1 MKLKIVPQTLLSLI
15 TLAIIVPTAQA
26 QQSTTP
32 SFQERAGINISSLN
46 RNQRAIYLETGKFT
60 NKIQDLGLDLS
71 NTNPDYR
78 YILLP
83 SRTSTLQYAM
93 TRRRDLKSYV
103 GRVAVVRYSN
113 GEAGTIA
120 IVCENDRPGNVRP
133 ATPRLDTNLKLIC
146 APGTTKFK
154 PTFSSTPEQWN
165 SSAKTLVGSM
175 TRAQQAYYLENMRFS
190 NTLGELG
197 LGSEDDFNDY
207 SPSHEYSTQSNDR
220 VAYQYAISRLD
231 GAKSYVGVAMLGFSP
246 VFQEYTT
253 FGLVCENL
261 VPGRLRPAA
270 PIIVGDN
277 VSPVCAPGTQA
288 VR

>member
-32 SFQERAGINISSLN
+32 SPQERAGINIRSLN
-46 RNQRAIYLETGKFT
+46 RNQQAIYLETGKFT
-60 NKIQDLGLDLS
+60 NKFRDLRIDLS
-71 NTNPDYR
+71 NTNPNYR
-78 YILLP
+78 YVLLP
-83 SRTSTLQYAM
+83 SRTSTLQYAIA
-93 TRRRDLKSYV
+93 RRRDLKSHV
-103 GRVAVVRYSN
+103 GQVAVIRHSN
-113 GEAGTIA
+113 GGATTKA
-120 IVCENDRPGNVRP
+120 IVCENDQPGILRP
-133 ATPRLDTNLKLIC
+133 ASPLIDTNLKLIC

-154 PTFSSTPEQWN
+154 PSYSFPPEQWN
-165 SSAKTLVGSM
+165 GTGRTIAALM
-175 TRAQQAYYLENMRFS
+175 TRSQQAYYLENMKFAK
-190 NTLGELG
+190 TVEELELG
-197 LGSEDDFNDY
+197 LDEDDY
-207 SPSHEYSTQSNDR
+207 PSHEFSIQANDR

-246 VFQEYTT
+246 VFQEDTT